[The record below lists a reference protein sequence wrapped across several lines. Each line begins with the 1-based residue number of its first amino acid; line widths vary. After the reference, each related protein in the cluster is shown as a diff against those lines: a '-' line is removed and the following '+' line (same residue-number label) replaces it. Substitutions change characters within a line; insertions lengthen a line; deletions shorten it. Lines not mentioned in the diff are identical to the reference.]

1 MKEMSNFA
9 VLCAR
14 AVRVDGYTAAL
25 LTSLLA
31 SQYTLKGVPIAISRA
46 IACASSECHKLITR
60 CTLDFGL

>member
-1 MKEMSNFA
+1 MKGMSNFA

-31 SQYTLKGVPIAISRA
+31 SQYTLKEYQSR
-46 IACASSECHKLITR
+46 SRVQLHVLVVSVTNS
-60 CTLDFGL
+60 